1 MALSALIVMHKIG
14 EGKKD
19 ERMRGMGG
27 TSVRAR
33 GPSGSI
39 FIPSDC
45 IASSGYIVCNNDE

>member
-1 MALSALIVMHKIG
+1 MHKIG

-33 GPSGSI
+33 GPSGGIQEGMGITTSREQGQ
-39 FIPSDC
+39 FRTHC
-45 IASSGYIVCNNDE
+45 CT